1 MADDDEDSFSYSPSY
16 HISLPA
22 IQTSG
27 YGEQGYGGSTG
38 KDRTAVHD
46 QAAEGEK

>member
-16 HISLPA
+16 HISLP

-27 YGEQGYGGSTG
+27 SGGDQRYGGGTG
-38 KDRTAVHD
+38 KDRTVLD
-46 QAAEGEK
+46 QAAEGEQ